1 MSHTRPDPTPKPDH
15 IRSLRDLAANFV
27 RAIDRTALEFE
38 GVATTD
44 LTERVTCLVALHDME
59 GSDLAKVSTEDLRT
73 RLSLIRQ
80 TVKAYEGLHY
90 GDRDMTNGELKK
102 RIAYLRQFAELQD
115 ADKLDL
121 ATLPDDV
128 LAAILEQASDVVK
141 DRKAKAKAEARAKA
155 RVAEVQSRHG
165 YQPPTLVPVKDED
178 DDEVFTEEHDAD
190 AA

>member
-1 MSHTRPDPTPKPDH
+1 
-15 IRSLRDLAANFV
+15 
-27 RAIDRTALEFE
+27 
-38 GVATTD
+38 
-44 LTERVTCLVALHDME
+44 
-59 GSDLAKVSTEDLRT
+59 
-73 RLSLIRQ
+73 
-80 TVKAYEGLHY
+80 
-90 GDRDMTNGELKK
+90 
-102 RIAYLRQFAELQD
+102 
-115 ADKLDL
+115 
-121 ATLPDDV
+121 V